1 MHISKRLSALKPSA
15 TLAVTAKA
23 RELQA
28 QGRDVIALAAGE
40 PDFPPPDHVREAVA
54 AEARQGITRYG
65 PAPGGL
71 EVREAIA
78 SQLQE
83 VRGVEYTPDQVVL
96 TNGGKHA
103 LFNTMAAL
111 LDPGDEVL
119 IPAPY
124 WVTYPAQVELLD
136 GVVRIVM
143 AEDVQGF
150 KVTPRQLDESMTDRT
165 RCVLFNNPSNPT
177 GALYSPDEVRAFTEV
192 CVERGVVIVS
202 DEVYD
207 SITYGEAEYLS
218 PASVSPEAAENTVLI
233 NSLSKSYAMPG
244 WRIGYLAGPA
254 AWTKK
259 VTSFQ
264 GQATHHPSALA
275 QAAALA
281 AYTGSREKVEEMREA
296 FRQRRDF
303 LLEAFEGIP
312 GFQVAVPPQGA
323 FYLFPRITDLIDSV
337 DGVSDDVEA
346 CTWLLEQTGVALV
359 PGSAFGAPG
368 YLRLSYAA
376 SMEDLEEAVER
387 IGETMGGLDQ

>member
-1 MHISKRLSALKPSA
+1 MYISKRLSALKPSE

-40 PDFPPPDHVREAVA
+40 PDFPPPDHIREAVA
-54 AEARQGITRYG
+54 AEAREGVTRYG

-71 EVREAIA
+71 ETRKAIA
-78 SQLQE
+78 AHLGK
-83 VRGVEYTPDQVVL
+83 VRGVAYEPDQIVL

-111 LDPGDEVL
+111 VDPGDEVL
-119 IPAPY
+119 VLAPY

-136 GVVRIVM
+136 GVPRVLM
-143 AEDVQGF
+143 AEDTQGF
-150 KVTPRQLDESMTDRT
+150 KVSPEQLAGAITEKT
-165 RCVLFNNPSNPT
+165 RCVIFNNPSNPT
-177 GALYSPDEVRAFTEV
+177 GALYTPDEVRAFTGV
-192 CVERGVVIVS
+192 CTDRGVAIVS

-207 SITYGEAEYLS
+207 AIIYGDAEYLS
-218 PASVSPEAAENTVLI
+218 PASVSDEGAESTVI
-233 NSLSKSYAMPG
+233 IGSLSKTFAMPG

-259 VTSFQ
+259 VSSFQ
-264 GQATHHPSALA
+264 GQATHHPSSLA

-281 AYTGSREKVEEMREA
+281 AYTGDQGAVEEMRRA
-296 FRQRRDF
+296 FQARRDF
-303 LLEAFEGIP
+303 LLEAFDGMP
-312 GFQVAVPPQGA
+312 GFHVEVAPQGA
-323 FYLFPRITDLIDSV
+323 FYLFPRVTDLIDTV
-337 DGVSDDVEA
+337 EGVSNDVEA

-376 SMEDLEEAVER
+376 SMEDLEQAVER
-387 IGETMGGLDQ
+387 IREATAAL

>member
-1 MHISKRLSALKPSA
+1 MYISKRLDALKPSA

-40 PDFPPPDHVREAVA
+40 PDFRPPDAIREAVA
-54 AEARQGITRYG
+54 AEAREGVTRYG

-71 EVREAIA
+71 EARKAIA
-78 SQLQE
+78 AHLE
-83 VRGVEYTPDQVVL
+83 RVRGVPYTPDQIVL

-111 LDPGDEVL
+111 VDPGDEVL
-119 IPAPY
+119 VPAPY
-124 WVTYPAQVELLD
+124 WVTYPAQIELL
-136 GVVRIVM
+136 GGSPRVLM

-150 KVTPRQLDESMTDRT
+150 KVTPDQLLGAMTEKT
-165 RCVLFNNPSNPT
+165 RCVIFNNPSNPS
-177 GALYSPDEVRAFTEV
+177 GALYTPDEVRAITEL
-192 CVERGVVIVS
+192 CTERGVVIVS

-207 SITYGEAEYLS
+207 EIIYGGAEYLS
-218 PASVSPEAAENTVLI
+218 PASVSPEAAQNTVI
-233 NSLSKSYAMPG
+233 VNSLSKTFAMPG

-254 AWTKK
+254 EWTKK

-264 GQATHHPSALA
+264 GQATHHPSALS

-281 AYTGSREKVEEMREA
+281 AYTREGDEVEQMRKA
-296 FRQRRDF
+296 FRRRRDF
-303 LLEAFEGIP
+303 LLEAFEEIP
-312 GFQVAVPPQGA
+312 GLHVAVPPQGA
-323 FYLFPRITDLIDSV
+323 FYLFPRITDLIEAV
-337 DGVSDDVEA
+337 DGISNDVEA

-376 SMEDLEEAVER
+376 SMEDLEQAVER
-387 IGETMGGLDQ
+387 IREAMGTLG